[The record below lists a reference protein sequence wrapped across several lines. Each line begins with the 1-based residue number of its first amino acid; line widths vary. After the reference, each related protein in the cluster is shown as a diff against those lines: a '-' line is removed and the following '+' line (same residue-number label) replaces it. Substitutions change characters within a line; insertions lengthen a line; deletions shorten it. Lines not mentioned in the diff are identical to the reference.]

1 MGKSKRQLKRKM
13 GTKRRRVIR
22 RKTQRRK
29 QIKRRRGGDFTKPKF
44 GREKTYRSLS
54 ADAAI
59 DPQGVLQTRP
69 DTTLGAEFD
78 SSEPPQRKLSL
89 PSLPSLSLP
98 SFFSKNKQPKSI
110 DPDVKRTM
118 INNIQRKIATK
129 KQNREDTSE
138 LEQQLAELQPSSE
151 TTSQDQQNG
160 RATNFMGQ
168 YA

>member
-1 MGKSKRQLKRKM
+1 M

-29 QIKRRRGGDFTKPKF
+29 QIKRRGGDFVKPEF

-54 ADAAI
+54 TDAAI
-59 DPQGVLQTRP
+59 DQQGVLQTRP
-69 DTTLGAEFD
+69 DITLGAELG

-129 KQNREDTSE
+129 KQNGEDTTE

>member
-1 MGKSKRQLKRKM
+1 MGKSKRQVKRRM
-13 GTKRRRVIR
+13 GTKKRRVVR
-22 RKTQRRK
+22 RKTQKRK
-29 QIKRRRGGDFTKPKF
+29 QTKWRRGGEFTKPEF

-59 DPQGVLQTRP
+59 DQQGVLQTRP
-69 DTTLGAEFD
+69 DTTLGAELGT
-78 SSEPPQRKLSL
+78 SEPPTRRLSM
-89 PSLPSLSLP
+89 PSMPSLSLP

-129 KQNREDTSE
+129 KQNGEDTSE